1 VYGTNLLDVSTVAFE
16 GARATVLSNTGTSL
30 TVRVPV
36 GTKNGRISVDNG
48 IGKAISKEMFRVT
61 KNAVSLTSTVAPESA
76 AKAGSTQELEVY
88 PNPVRDKAHVSFSLT
103 KDEGYSLNLY
113 DMRGSLLRKLGNG
126 TAQAGQRYE
135 FEVDVHLLP
144 EGIYIARLI
153 TDSHM
158 QMVRITVGK

>member
-61 KNAVSLTSTVAPESA
+61 KNAVSLTST
-76 AKAGSTQELEVY
+76 
-88 PNPVRDKAHVSFSLT
+88 
-103 KDEGYSLNLY
+103 
-113 DMRGSLLRKLGNG
+113 
-126 TAQAGQRYE
+126 
-135 FEVDVHLLP
+135 
-144 EGIYIARLI
+144 
-153 TDSHM
+153 
-158 QMVRITVGK
+158 